1 MKMTKSL
8 KNESF
13 VKKKKSE
20 GKGYIWKYKT
30 RVLKYLVRH

>member
-13 VKKKKSE
+13 VKKKKVK
-20 GKGYIWKYKT
+20 GKVIFGNIKQEY
-30 RVLKYLVRH
+30 